1 MIRVSLVATVALLL
15 GMGLTGSFAGWGVLR
30 TAAGVAS
37 AWAFVFV
44 SGWCLRRLA
53 ETGAPRLVGLIYTGP
68 GVGILLAGVVGGLAG
83 RWGADAA
90 WCIYGVLAL
99 LLSAAIWRIFDDP
112 HAVVGSAG
120 GPPAEP
126 VPEAGAAAAR
136 DARWLIALYGL
147 AGFGYIITATFLP
160 VIARQALPGTP
171 WPDLFWPMF
180 GLAVV
185 VGAILGARIPGHLDN
200 RLLLAAGYLMQALGV
215 LLSVVWPTVA
225 GFTLGSLLLGLPFTA
240 ITMFA
245 VRDARRLRGNAA
257 SSLIGLATAS
267 YGVGQIVGPLF
278 AAPLAQR
285 TGSFAVPLLVAAGVL
300 AFGALMF
307 GWVWRQGVNRM
318 GKLPANVL

>member
-1 MIRVSLVATVALLL
+1 M
-15 GMGLTGSFAGWGVLR
+15 
-30 TAAGVAS
+30 
-37 AWAFVFV
+37 
-44 SGWCLRRLA
+44 
-53 ETGAPRLVGLIYTGP
+53 
-68 GVGILLAGVVGGLAG
+68 
-83 RWGADAA
+83 
-90 WCIYGVLAL
+90 
-99 LLSAAIWRIFDDP
+99 
-112 HAVVGSAG
+112 GSAG

-318 GKLPANVL
+318 GKFPANVL